1 MIGYRLTVLEPTEY
15 KPSCRSFRLRSYWIP
30 TKDEYLTEYAT
41 RQYNSPKSNGIN
53 FLPFNRDFYRS
64 SPRLHLD
71 AIIDTNGVNI
81 TYFNP
86 ENDVIETGPDR
97 FYELTIKEI
106 MDSKSFGKDRGIV
119 TR

>member
-1 MIGYRLTVLEPTEY
+1 M
-15 KPSCRSFRLRSYWIP
+15 
-30 TKDEYLTEYAT
+30 
-41 RQYNSPKSNGIN
+41 
-53 FLPFNRDFYRS
+53 
-64 SPRLHLD
+64 
-71 AIIDTNGVNI
+71 NI